1 MLFCLLY
8 AQFVGVQPNGQA
20 WSAGAA
26 DGDRVIAVADNEAT
40 THGTPQLSLSLLH
53 VTVCCSAA

>member
-1 MLFCLLY
+1 MLDS
-8 AQFVGVQPNGQA
+8 APDQFVGVQPNGQA

-40 THGTPQLSLSLLH
+40 SHGETPNFNLH
-53 VTVCCSAA
+53 ATAYCRAA